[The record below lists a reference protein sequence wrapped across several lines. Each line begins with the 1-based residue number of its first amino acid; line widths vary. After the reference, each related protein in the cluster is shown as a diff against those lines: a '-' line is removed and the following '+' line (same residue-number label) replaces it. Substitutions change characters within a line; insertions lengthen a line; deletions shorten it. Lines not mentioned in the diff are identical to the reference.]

1 MARPADKPEFSL
13 ANPNSPEPYLTHLS
27 DIVPVEAEGG
37 DVWRDCVHI
46 YEEAFPEWEREPER
60 VLVMRVRQGRY
71 KMYAGMI
78 EGHAVGFYILDI
90 EEEGQIYALFSY
102 IAVDPRERGKGYGTE
117 LTRHAFEVFS
127 ELPRRR
133 WMLIEAEKRQ
143 AELYGR
149 LGFLKIDV
157 DYLVPRYDS
166 SGSEAMSLM
175 AVPSD
180 RSARSI
186 ESAELRQLVER
197 IYRSGYKLDADD
209 PRLEEQLA
217 VIPVGEIRLM
227 AWPPETP

>member
-1 MARPADKPEFSL
+1 
-13 ANPNSPEPYLTHLS
+13 LTHLS

-37 DVWRDCVHI
+37 DVWRDCVRI

-60 VLVMRVRQGRY
+60 VLVMRVKQGRY
-71 KMYAGMI
+71 KIYAGMI
-78 EGHAVGFYILDI
+78 EGRTVGFYILDI
-90 EEEGQIYALFSY
+90 EEEGQVYALFSY

-117 LTRHAFEVFS
+117 LTRHALKVFS
-127 ELPRRR
+127 QLRRQR

-143 AELYGR
+143 AALYGR

-157 DYLVPRYDS
+157 AYLVPRYDG
-166 SGSEAMSLM
+166 SGTEAMSLL

-186 ESAELRQLVER
+186 ESAELRQIVER

-209 PRLEEQLA
+209 PRLEDQLA
-217 VIPVGEIRLM
+217 LIPAGEIRLL
-227 AWPPETP
+227 AWPPETS

>member
-1 MARPADKPEFSL
+1 MSHF
-13 ANPNSPEPYLTHLS
+13 S
-27 DIVPVEAEGG
+27 DIIPVEAEGG
-37 DVWRDCVHI
+37 DVWRDCVRI

-60 VLVMRVRQGRY
+60 VLVMRIGQGRY

-78 EGHAVGFYILDI
+78 EGRAVGFYILDI
-90 EEEGQIYALFSY
+90 EAEGQIYALFSY
-102 IAVDPRERGKGYGTE
+102 IAVDVRERGKGYGAE

-127 ELPRRR
+127 GLRGRR
-133 WMLIEAEKRQ
+133 WMLTEAEKRQ

-157 DYLVPRYDS
+157 DYLVPRYDG

-175 AVPSD
+175 AVPFD
-180 RSARSI
+180 RSAVSI
-186 ESAELRQLVER
+186 SGAELRQIVER

-217 VIPVGEIRLM
+217 HIPAGEIRLM
-227 AWPPETP
+227 AWPPANP

>member
-1 MARPADKPEFSL
+1 
-13 ANPNSPEPYLTHLS
+13 LTHLS

-37 DVWRDCVHI
+37 DVWRHCVRI

-71 KMYAGMI
+71 RMYAGMI
-78 EGHAVGFYILDI
+78 EDRTVGFYILDI
-90 EEEGQIYALFSY
+90 EEEGQVYALFSY

-117 LTRHAFEVFS
+117 LTRHAFKVFS
-127 ELPRRR
+127 GLRGRR

-149 LGFLKIDV
+149 LGFLKFDV
-157 DYLVPRYDS
+157 DYLVPRYDG

-175 AVPSD
+175 AVPFNP
-180 RSARSI
+180 SARSI
-186 ESAELRQLVER
+186 SGDELRQIVER

-209 PRLEEQLA
+209 PRLDEQLDR
-217 VIPVGEIRLM
+217 IPAGEIRLM
-227 AWPPETP
+227 AWPPENP